1 MNRIREAR
9 KKAGLKQTDL
19 CARLGISQGALSGW
33 ENGKYEPDNAG
44 WLTLSEC
51 LNVSIDYLMGV
62 PDVEKK
68 KTNEN
73 VIVSKGEGNTESI
86 FSVTSDSE
94 KRIIEALPFLSED
107 DLNAV
112 YGLITHL
119 ATKNQKEEAK

>member
-51 LNVSIDYLMGV
+51 LNASIDYLMGV
-62 PDVEKK
+62 PDVGKK
-68 KTNEN
+68 KMDEN
-73 VIVSKGEGNTESI
+73 ATVGKGEGNTESI
-86 FSVTSDSE
+86 FSVASDSE

-119 ATKNQKEEAK
+119 AAKNQKEDNK